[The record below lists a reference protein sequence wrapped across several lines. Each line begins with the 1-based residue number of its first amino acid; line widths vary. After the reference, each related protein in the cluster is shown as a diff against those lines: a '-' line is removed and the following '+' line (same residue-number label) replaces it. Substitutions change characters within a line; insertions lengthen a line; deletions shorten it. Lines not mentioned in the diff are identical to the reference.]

1 MSGPCGRTLHCT
13 ILLLRYK
20 GKDHLFQ
27 NNLICT
33 NNFCSLV
40 VLSVSLCVSNHW
52 NNIHRSGKRNDHRAR
67 KGALYTK
74 YIVAV
79 FKYIV
84 AVISYNNVIVKI
96 KALLSSK

>member
-1 MSGPCGRTLHCT
+1 MIAYFSNNMISVIKSSMFSGSFNP
-13 ILLLRYK
+13 K
-20 GKDHLFQ
+20 KFPFQ
-27 NNLICT
+27 SSYVALAIYGYAGLST
-33 NNFCSLV
+33 LV

-79 FKYIV
+79 FMV
-84 AVISYNNVIVKI
+84 F
-96 KALLSSK
+96 